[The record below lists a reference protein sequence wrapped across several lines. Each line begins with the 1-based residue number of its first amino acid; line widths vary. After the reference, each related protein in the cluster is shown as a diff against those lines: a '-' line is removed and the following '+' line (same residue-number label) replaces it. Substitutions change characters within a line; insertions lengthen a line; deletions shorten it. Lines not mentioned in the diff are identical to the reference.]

1 MIQVVAE
8 LVAGACLALLITT
21 DQLMI
26 SVDHESPAR
35 AAVHARSFWR
45 GDTNECHNEGSETEV
60 TGTSELNA

>member
-21 DQLMI
+21 DQLII

-35 AAVHARSFWR
+35 AAAHARSFWR
-45 GDTNECHNEGSETEV
+45 GDTNEGSETEV